1 MAKIGLKC
9 PVAAPITAENS
20 GAAPT
25 YGTGFII
32 GRAVAANKTINSNDN
47 PLYAD
52 DAIAEMDT
60 SFSNGTLE
68 VTVSDFGTD
77 SSDSLTIQANL
88 LGHTVVTEGTS
99 PDTIQVLRKKSGD
112 VAPYLG
118 FGYYKTK
125 KLNGVL
131 MYEATLL
138 YKVQFQLPSEN
149 SNTKGENIEWQTPT
163 MTCRIMTLPDWDNT
177 YEETAIFDTESACRT
192 WLFGKLNITENTGG

>member
-32 GRAVAANKTINSNDN
+32 GRA
-47 PLYAD
+47 
-52 DAIAEMDT
+52 IAEMDT

-68 VTVSDFGTD
+68 LNVTDFGTD
-77 SSDSLTIQANL
+77 STDSLEIQASL
-88 LGHTVVTEGTS
+88 LGHTIIEEGES
-99 PDTIQVLRKKSGD
+99 PNTIKVLRKKSGD

-118 FGYYKTK
+118 LGYYKTK

-131 MYEATLL
+131 MYEATLF
-138 YKVQFQLPSEN
+138 YKIQFQFPSEN
-149 SNTKGENIEWQTPT
+149 SNTKGENIEWQTPSIT
-163 MTCRIMTLPDWDNT
+163 GRIMALPDFDGN
-177 YEETAIFDTESACRT
+177 YEETAIFSTESACRT
-192 WLFGKLNITENTGG
+192 WLFGKLNYTENSSAGG